1 MPLIA
6 VLGIAILGIAVLG
19 IAPIGML
26 VVAPAPAAPAPI
38 SLKLEPA
45 RLMLALGDPI
55 GGVVGVIVTPVA
67 LLKPEVPAPA
77 PLLEAVPSMVSRDTP
92 GETDWVVGVS
102 GLITVAAEAP
112 LSICDLKSLGAE
124 GSSRSCSI
132 GEVAGLLIASD
143 EPGAVVAFV
152 DGAPLG
158 VSVAGLVVT
167 LGVVGV
173 ITVWAR
179 AGAGAAK
186 LAKMG
191 AISILFMPLSFF
203 VAPLNRKLSL
213 FSLVP

>member
-1 MPLIA
+1 VPLIA

-19 IAPIGML
+19 IAPIGRL
-26 VVAPAPAAPAPI
+26 VVAPAPI

-67 LLKPEVPAPA
+67 LLRPEVSAPA

-102 GLITVAAEAP
+102 GLITVAVEAP

-143 EPGAVVAFV
+143 EPEIEHVA
-152 DGAPLG
+152 LE
-158 VSVAGLVVT
+158 T
-167 LGVVGV
+167 LAENSAENLQSHPCRDERG
-173 ITVWAR
+173 
-179 AGAGAAK
+179 
-186 LAKMG
+186 
-191 AISILFMPLSFF
+191 
-203 VAPLNRKLSL
+203 
-213 FSLVP
+213 

>member
-1 MPLIA
+1 VPLIA

-19 IAPIGML
+19 IAPIGRL
-26 VVAPAPAAPAPI
+26 VVAPAPI

-67 LLKPEVPAPA
+67 LLRPEVSAPA
-77 PLLEAVPSMVSRDTP
+77 PLLEAVPSMVS
-92 GETDWVVGVS
+92 
-102 GLITVAAEAP
+102 
-112 LSICDLKSLGAE
+112 
-124 GSSRSCSI
+124 
-132 GEVAGLLIASD
+132 
-143 EPGAVVAFV
+143 PGAVVAFV

-158 VSVAGLVVT
+158 VSVAGLIVT

>member
-19 IAPIGML
+19 IAPIGRL
-26 VVAPAPAAPAPI
+26 VVAPAPAPI

-158 VSVAGLVVT
+158 VSVAGLIVT